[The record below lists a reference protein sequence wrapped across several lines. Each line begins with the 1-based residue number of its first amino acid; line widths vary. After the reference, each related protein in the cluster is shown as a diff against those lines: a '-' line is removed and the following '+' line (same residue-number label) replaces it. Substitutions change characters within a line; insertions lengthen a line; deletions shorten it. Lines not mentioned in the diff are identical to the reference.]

1 MVDSRTL
8 TNDEF
13 GYSAYTLVAMAN
25 PQQVA
30 AVDGVRTAIGL
41 KRATIQAHVTIRGT
55 FFAIPSLDELRTS
68 LRQVASE
75 QSLAQ
80 VQFSPAGWKFFR
92 RENGRHIAIMPCE
105 TTPDL
110 LALHKAFDRTIRPIS
125 TNAYPDEYSAH
136 LTLCQDCTD
145 EQIEEAERLAEDL
158 DIGNGFAVRS
168 VTLMGRVGPAFG
180 GEWKVIDQFELGAT
194 PSSSG

>member
-1 MVDSRTL
+1 MIDSRTL

-13 GYSAYTLVAMAN
+13 GYSAYTLVAMAD

-30 AVDGVRTAIGL
+30 SVDGVRNAIGL

-55 FFAIPSLDELRTS
+55 FFAIPSLDDLRTS

-80 VQFSPAGWKFFR
+80 VQFSAGGWKFLR
-92 RENGRHIAIMPCE
+92 RESGRHAAIMPCE
-105 TTPDL
+105 TTADL
-110 LALHKAFDRTIRPIS
+110 LDLNEAFDSVIRPIS
-125 TNAYPDEYSAH
+125 TNAYSDEYRAH

-145 EQIEEAERLAEDL
+145 EQIDDAERLAQDL
-158 DIGNGFAVRS
+158 DIGDGFEVGTVS
-168 VTLMGRVGPAFG
+168 LMGRVGPAFG
-180 GEWKVIDQFELGAT
+180 GEWKPIDQFGLG
-194 PSSSG
+194 G